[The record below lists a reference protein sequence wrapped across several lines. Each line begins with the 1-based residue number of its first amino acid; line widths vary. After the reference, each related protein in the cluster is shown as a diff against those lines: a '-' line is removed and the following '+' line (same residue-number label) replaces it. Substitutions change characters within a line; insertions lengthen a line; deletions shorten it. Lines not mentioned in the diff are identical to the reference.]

1 MKKQSKK
8 IRIRRIQ
15 TILILIIIAL
25 LGSTLI
31 ITLDNYKESTKK
43 IEIKE
48 SIRKLILTIET
59 VEVNED
65 ISFNDSDTIK
75 DIKNQ
80 GGEKLEAI
88 KKYID
93 IEEFD
98 KIEVLT
104 LEDARKIINNEVDF
118 EINKKGQILQI
129 NKVG

>member
-43 IEIKE
+43 IEAKE

-59 VEVNED
+59 VAVNED

-118 EINKKGQILQI
+118 EINKKGQFLQI